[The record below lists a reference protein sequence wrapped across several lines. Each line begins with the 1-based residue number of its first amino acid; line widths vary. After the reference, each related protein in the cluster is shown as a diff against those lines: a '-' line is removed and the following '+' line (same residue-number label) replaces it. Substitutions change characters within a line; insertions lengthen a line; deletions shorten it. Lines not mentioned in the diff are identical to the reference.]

1 MAEGNSKIS
10 SDEDEAYSPTLTHTR
25 LREFYKQGFEAGLEV
40 ASEEVDGLYAVKV
53 LIIFLRRLFLSL
65 NGLEPSLCIRRGT
78 RPARLF
84 IVAR

>member
-1 MAEGNSKIS
+1 MAEGHSKTS
-10 SDEDEAYSPTLTHTR
+10 SDEEEVRGPTLKNTR

-53 LIIFLRRLFLSL
+53 LIVILRRLFLSL
-65 NGLEPSLCIRRGT
+65 NGLEPSLCIKRGT
-78 RPARLF
+78 RSARLF